1 MRMFAPNT
9 LIYCNGS
16 GKSTIKL
23 NSLPD
28 DWLACQTRI
37 RNLMILKRQ
46 FSGIW
51 YFSKKHY
58 MLKVFSNIGSYV
70 MLMQKVFSRPQKRQ
84 IFWKQLIHEINS
96 LGLESLGIVAFISVF
111 MGAVVAI
118 QTAYNIDS
126 PLIPM
131 SMVGFTTRQS
141 VILEFSP
148 TVISLILAGKVGS
161 RIASEIGTMRVT
173 EQIDALEIMGVNSA
187 NYLIFPKITA
197 SVLINPVLIVFS
209 MWLGILG
216 GWFAMSASGLV
227 STNDFIEGIRIDF
240 EGYTIFYALTK
251 TVFFAF
257 IISSISGFFGYM
269 TNGGALEVGQASTK
283 AVVFS
288 SITIIL
294 FNLVLTQLLL
304 T

>member
-1 MRMFAPNT
+1 MF
-9 LIYCNGS
+9 
-16 GKSTIKL
+16 TIF
-23 NSLPD
+23 
-28 DWLACQTRI
+28 T
-37 RNLMILKRQ
+37 
-46 FSGIW
+46 
-51 YFSKKHY
+51 
-58 MLKVFSNIGSYV
+58 NIGNYV
-70 MLMQKVFSRPQKRQ
+70 MLMQKVFSRPQKRK
-84 IFWKQLIHEINS
+84 IFWNQLMTEINS
-96 LGLESLGIVAFISVF
+96 LGLESLGIVAFISAF

-118 QTAYNIDS
+118 QTAYNITS

-131 SMVGFTTRQS
+131 SMVGFTVRQS

-187 NYLIFPKITA
+187 NYLIFPKIVA
-197 SVLINPVLIVFS
+197 SILINPVLIVFS
-209 MWLGILG
+209 MWMGILG
-216 GWFAMSASGLV
+216 GWVAMVASNLV
-227 STNDFIEGIRIDF
+227 STNDFVQGIRIDF
-240 EGYTIFYALTK
+240 LGYTIFYALTK

-257 IISSISGFFGYM
+257 IISSISGYYGYV

-283 AVVFS
+283 AVVYS
-288 SITIIL
+288 SVTIIL

>member
-1 MRMFAPNT
+1 MPKIFT
-9 LIYCNGS
+9 
-16 GKSTIKL
+16 TIGL
-23 NSLPD
+23 
-28 DWLACQTRI
+28 
-37 RNLMILKRQ
+37 
-46 FSGIW
+46 
-51 YFSKKHY
+51 
-58 MLKVFSNIGSYV
+58 YV
-70 MLMQKVFSRPQKRQ
+70 ILMQKVFSRPQKRK
-84 IFWKQLIHEINS
+84 IFWYQLLTEINS
-96 LGLESLGIVAFISVF
+96 LGIESLGIVAFISAF

-118 QTAYNIDS
+118 QTAYIITS

-131 SMVGFTTRQS
+131 SMVGFTVRQS

-187 NYLIFPKITA
+187 NYLIFPKIVA
-197 SVLINPVLIVFS
+197 SMLINPVLIVFS
-209 MWLGILG
+209 MWMGILG
-216 GWFAMSASGLV
+216 GWVAMLASHLV
-227 STNDFIEGIRIDF
+227 SSNDFVQGIRIDF
-240 EGYTIFYALTK
+240 LGYTIFYALTK

-257 IISSISGFFGYM
+257 IISSVSGFYGYI
-269 TNGGALEVGQASTK
+269 TQGGALEVGQASTK

-288 SITIIL
+288 SVIIIL

>member
-1 MRMFAPNT
+1 
-9 LIYCNGS
+9 
-16 GKSTIKL
+16 
-23 NSLPD
+23 
-28 DWLACQTRI
+28 
-37 RNLMILKRQ
+37 
-46 FSGIW
+46 
-51 YFSKKHY
+51 
-58 MLKVFSNIGSYV
+58 
-70 MLMQKVFSRPQKRQ
+70 
-84 IFWKQLIHEINS
+84 
-96 LGLESLGIVAFISVF
+96 

-197 SVLINPVLIVFS
+197 SMLINPILIIFS
-209 MWLGILG
+209 MWMGVLG
-216 GWFAMSASGLV
+216 GWLAMTASGLV
-227 STNDFIEGIRIDF
+227 TTNDYIEGIRLDF
-240 EGYTIFYALTK
+240 EGFTIFYSLIK
-251 TVFFAF
+251 TIVFAY
-257 IISSISGFFGYM
+257 IISSVSGFFGYE
-269 TNGGALEVGQASTK
+269 TRGGALEVGQASTQ
-283 AVVFS
+283 AVVVS
-288 SITIIL
+288 SILIIL

>member
-1 MRMFAPNT
+1 
-9 LIYCNGS
+9 
-16 GKSTIKL
+16 
-23 NSLPD
+23 
-28 DWLACQTRI
+28 
-37 RNLMILKRQ
+37 
-46 FSGIW
+46 
-51 YFSKKHY
+51 
-58 MLKVFSNIGSYV
+58 MLKVFDTIGRYV
-70 MLMQKVFSRPQKRQ
+70 LLMQRVFTRPQKRRIYQ
-84 IFWKQLIHEINS
+84 RQLFEELEQ
-96 LGLESLGIVAFISVF
+96 LGLDSIGIVAFISLF

-161 RIASEIGTMRVT
+161 SIASQIGTMRVT

-197 SVLINPVLIVFS
+197 SILINPVLIVFS
-209 MWLGILG
+209 MWMGILG
-216 GWFAMSASGLV
+216 GWFAMVATGLV
-227 STNDFIEGIRIDF
+227 TTSDYVQGIRIDF

-257 IISSISGFFGYM
+257 IISSISGFFGYE
-269 TNGGALEVGQASTK
+269 TQGGAREVGQASTK
-283 AVVFS
+283 AVVIS

>member
-1 MRMFAPNT
+1 
-9 LIYCNGS
+9 
-16 GKSTIKL
+16 
-23 NSLPD
+23 
-28 DWLACQTRI
+28 
-37 RNLMILKRQ
+37 
-46 FSGIW
+46 
-51 YFSKKHY
+51 
-58 MLKVFSNIGSYV
+58 MLKVFSTTGNYV
-70 MLMQKVFSRPQKRQ
+70 LLMQKVFSRPQKRR
-84 IFWKQLIHEINS
+84 IFWNQLMTEIQS
-96 LGLESLGIVAFISVF
+96 LGLESLGIVAFISAF

-118 QTAYNIDS
+118 QTAYNITS

-131 SMVGFTTRQS
+131 SMVGFTVRQS

-187 NYLIFPKITA
+187 NYLIFPKIVA
-197 SVLINPVLIVFS
+197 SMLINPVLIVFS
-209 MWLGILG
+209 MWMGILG
-216 GWFAMSASGLV
+216 GWLAMLATGLL
-227 STNDFIEGIRIDF
+227 STTDFVHGIRVDF
-240 EGYTIFYALTK
+240 LGYTIFYALTK

-257 IISSISGFFGYM
+257 LISSISGFYGYI
-269 TNGGALEVGQASTK
+269 TQGGALEVGQASTK

-288 SITIIL
+288 SVMIIL

>member
-1 MRMFAPNT
+1 MPKT
-9 LIYCNGS
+9 
-16 GKSTIKL
+16 
-23 NSLPD
+23 
-28 DWLACQTRI
+28 
-37 RNLMILKRQ
+37 
-46 FSGIW
+46 FS
-51 YFSKKHY
+51 
-58 MLKVFSNIGSYV
+58 VIGSYV
-70 MLMQKVFSRPQKRQ
+70 LLMQKVFSLPQKRN
-84 IFWKQLIHEINS
+84 IFWNQLMTEINS
-96 LGLESLGIVAFISVF
+96 LGIESLGIVAFISAF

-141 VILEFSP
+141 IILEFSP

-187 NYLIFPKITA
+187 NYLILPKIA
-197 SVLINPVLIVFS
+197 AAILIFPVLIVFS
-209 MWLGILG
+209 MWMGILG
-216 GWFAMSASGLV
+216 GWVAMV
-227 STNDFIEGIRIDF
+227 STGLLSTTEYVQGIRVDF

-251 TVFFAF
+251 TVFFAY
-257 IISSISGFFGYM
+257 IISSVSGFYGYI

-283 AVVFS
+283 AVVYS
-288 SITIIL
+288 SVIIIL